1 MTFKLLSYVRHKEQE
16 IEGLVI
22 SPSSQN
28 SSHVTIYDPDCPN
41 DDDFEE
47 ESYGSGSALE
57 FHGNELEQIERPSTE
72 LIDKCKEVV
81 ERVGTSYLDSYEII

>member
-1 MTFKLLSYVRHKEQE
+1 MKFQLLTYVRHKEQG

-22 SPSSQN
+22 NPSNQK

-41 DDDFEE
+41 DNEYEE

-57 FHGNELEQIERPSTE
+57 FHANELEQIDNPSTN
-72 LIDKCKEVV
+72 LINKCKKVINLFKEVAK
-81 ERVGTSYLDSYEII
+81 

>member
-1 MTFKLLSYVRHKEQE
+1 MTFRLLSYVRHKEQE

-22 SPSSQN
+22 SPSSQQR
-28 SSHVTIYDPDCPN
+28 SHVTIYDPDCPN
-41 DDDFEE
+41 DNDYED
-47 ESYGSGSALE
+47 ESYGVGSALE
-57 FHGNELEQIERPSTE
+57 FHGNELEQIETPSTE

>member
-22 SPSSQN
+22 SPSSQQ

-41 DDDFEE
+41 DNDYED
-47 ESYGSGSALE
+47 ESYGVGSALE

-72 LIDKCKEVV
+72 LIDKSTEVIKLFKEV
-81 ERVGTSYLDSYEII
+81 I

>member
-1 MTFKLLSYVRHKEQE
+1 MTFKLLSYVKHKEQG

-22 SPSSQN
+22 SPSNAQI
-28 SSHVTIYDPDCPN
+28 SHVTIYDPDCPN
-41 DDDFEE
+41 DDDYEDD
-47 ESYGSGSALE
+47 SYGSGSALE
-57 FHGNELEQIERPSTE
+57 FHSNELEQIETPSTE

>member
-1 MTFKLLSYVRHKEQE
+1 MTFRLLSYVRHKEQG

-22 SPSSQN
+22 SPSSQQ

-41 DDDFEE
+41 DNELED

-57 FHGNELEQIERPSTE
+57 FHGNELEQIETPSTE
-72 LIDKCKEVV
+72 LISKCTEVIELFKEV
-81 ERVGTSYLDSYEII
+81 I

>member
-22 SPSSQN
+22 SPSSQQ

-41 DDDFEE
+41 D
-47 ESYGSGSALE
+47 
-57 FHGNELEQIERPSTE
+57 NELEQIETPSTE
-72 LIDKCKEVV
+72 LISKCTEVIELFKEV
-81 ERVGTSYLDSYEII
+81 I

>member
-1 MTFKLLSYVRHKEQE
+1 MTFRLLSYVRHKEQG

-22 SPSSQN
+22 SPSSQQ

-41 DDDFEE
+41 DNDYED
-47 ESYGSGSALE
+47 ESFGVGSALE

-72 LIDKCKEVV
+72 LIDKCTEVIKLFKEV
-81 ERVGTSYLDSYEII
+81 I

>member
-22 SPSSQN
+22 SPSSQQ

-41 DDDFEE
+41 D
-47 ESYGSGSALE
+47 
-57 FHGNELEQIERPSTE
+57 NELEQIKTPSTE
-72 LIDKCKEVV
+72 LINKCTEVIKLFKEV
-81 ERVGTSYLDSYEII
+81 I